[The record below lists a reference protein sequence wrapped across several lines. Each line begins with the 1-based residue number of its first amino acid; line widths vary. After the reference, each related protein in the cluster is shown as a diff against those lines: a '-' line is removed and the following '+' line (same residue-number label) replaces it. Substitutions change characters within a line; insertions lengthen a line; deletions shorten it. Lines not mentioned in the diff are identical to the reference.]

1 MNEELTS
8 PKASKPKSSNDPYED
23 SFAQDYFKKPSAN
36 LYFKKLLGCS
46 DKLYLTNGDLEKLKE
61 SYNKAHDI
69 RKFEIELYW
78 KRTTYIWTLVAALIT
93 ACAVLAAAYYRVHD
107 ADPSKDRA
115 LSETRNFL
123 LASLAGVSFFGVI
136 ITITSSFILKSGE
149 YWQKTWE
156 YHVSLLEP
164 LFSGRLY
171 SSLLD
176 KNKNRYSIA
185 GLNNLLYVILLS
197 PWVLI
202 FVIITFTLA
211 KDYPSWFFLSPFI
224 IFGFT
229 FLLTNKIVS
238 WKTRRTTNVSQIEI
252 SQWGVEVKEKLS
264 KESKES
270 SRLHYILETILK
282 IVKILTYCFLAV
294 ILGDVIYQN
303 FFNIIG

>member
-1 MNEELTS
+1 MNEEFTS
-8 PKASKPKSSNDPYED
+8 HNASKNKNSSDPYED
-23 SFAQDYFKKPSAN
+23 SSAQDYFKKPSAN

-61 SYNKAHDI
+61 SYDKAHDI

-93 ACAVLAAAYYRVHD
+93 ACAILAAAYYRVHD

-149 YWQKTWE
+149 YWQKNWE

-176 KNKNRYSIA
+176 KNKSRYSIA
-185 GLNNLLYVILLS
+185 GLNNFLYAIFLFLWIV
-197 PWVLI
+197 I
-202 FVIITFTLA
+202 FVIITITLS
-211 KDYPSWFFLSPFI
+211 KDFPFWFYLSPLI
-224 IFGFT
+224 IFGST
-229 FLLTNKIVS
+229 FLLTNTIIS
-238 WKTRRTTNVSQIEI
+238 WKTRRTTDVSQIEI
-252 SQWGVEVKEKLS
+252 SQWGVEVKEKTS
-264 KESKES
+264 KESKET
-270 SRLHYILETILK
+270 SRLHYILETTLK

-294 ILGDVIYQN
+294 ILGNVIYHQL
-303 FFNIIG
+303 F